1 MRAKQAWVSERR
13 GIPCHFCRRWDPQF
27 FNFYV
32 IISKM
37 KINRNKDGLSKVL
50 MAVAIVCLMAGGYLI
65 ARRKMRF
72 REAASLPFYKI
83 ELSQVNDG
91 MYEGKTYTSF
101 LHLQLKVTVEDHK
114 IKSIDV
120 LENEGIDAETA
131 RPIIQKMIEQ
141 NSIVVPAI
149 KGAELGSLVYISCVS
164 NALNGAEK

>member
-1 MRAKQAWVSERR
+1 MR
-13 GIPCHFCRRWDPQF
+13 DPQF

-37 KINRNKDGLSKVL
+37 KINRNIDGLSKVL
-50 MAVAIVCLMAGGYLI
+50 MAAALVCLMAGGYLI

-83 ELSQVNDG
+83 ELSQINDG
-91 MYEGKTYTSF
+91 TYEGKTYTSF
-101 LHLQLKVTVEDHK
+101 LHLQLNVTVEDHK
-114 IKSIDV
+114 LKSIDV

-141 NSIVVPAI
+141 NAVVVPAV

-164 NALNGAEK
+164 CALNGAE

>member
-1 MRAKQAWVSERR
+1 MR
-13 GIPCHFCRRWDPQF
+13 DPQF

-37 KINRNKDGLSKVL
+37 KINRNIDGLSKVL
-50 MAVAIVCLMAGGYLI
+50 MAVALVCLMAGGYLI

-83 ELSQVNDG
+83 ELSQINDG
-91 MYEGKTYTSF
+91 TYEGKTYTSF
-101 LHLQLKVTVEDHK
+101 LHLQLNVTVEDHK
-114 IKSIDV
+114 LKSIDV

-141 NSIVVPAI
+141 NAVVVPAV

-164 NALNGAEK
+164 CALNRAE

>member
-1 MRAKQAWVSERR
+1 MR
-13 GIPCHFCRRWDPQF
+13 DPQF

-37 KINRNKDGLSKVL
+37 KINRNIDGLSKAL
-50 MAVAIVCLMAGGYLI
+50 MAVALICLMAGGYLI

-83 ELSQVNDG
+83 ELSQINDG
-91 MYEGKTYTSF
+91 TYEGKTHTSF
-101 LHLQLKVTVEDHK
+101 LHLQLNVTVEDHK
-114 IKSIDV
+114 LKSIDV

-141 NSIVVPAI
+141 NAVVVPAV

-164 NALNGAEK
+164 CALNGAE

>member
-1 MRAKQAWVSERR
+1 M
-13 GIPCHFCRRWDPQF
+13 
-27 FNFYV
+27 
-32 IISKM
+32 
-37 KINRNKDGLSKVL
+37 L
-50 MAVAIVCLMAGGYLI
+50 CLMAGGYLI
-65 ARRKMRF
+65 ARRKARF

-120 LENEGIDAETA
+120 LENEGIDGETA

-164 NALNGAEK
+164 SALNEAEK

>member
-1 MRAKQAWVSERR
+1 M
-13 GIPCHFCRRWDPQF
+13 
-27 FNFYV
+27 
-32 IISKM
+32 SK
-37 KINRNKDGLSKVL
+37 IL
-50 MAVAIVCLMAGGYLI
+50 MAVALICLMAGGYLI
-65 ARRKMRF
+65 ACRKARF

-114 IKSIDV
+114 LKSIDV
-120 LENEGIDAETA
+120 LENEGIDGETA

-141 NSIVVPAI
+141 NSIVVPAV

-164 NALNGAEK
+164 SALNGAEK